1 MAFGTPDVKVSSFMQ
16 TGPAIIS
23 GVVIGQTGDTSLDID
38 LSSYLSEIKSATI
51 FVVGVTSNILTMD
64 FTTIPS
70 TISLTLPLNSEV
82 ISVLGNANLS
92 GGFDWGTTNETF
104 TINVNGAGVLT
115 VTLDTLT
122 TDVAT
127 TITEIDTQLATA
139 GVTGVEAYGSGN
151 FVGIRTTS
159 AVPNQTIVLA
169 EGTGALAR
177 LGLAAGSYGNP
188 SSAVSVHFTVFG
200 R

>member
-1 MAFGTPDVKVSSFMQ
+1 MTFGTPDITVSSFMQ
-16 TGPAIIS
+16 TGPALIAGS
-23 GVVIGQTGDTSLDID
+23 VLGQTGDVSLDID
-38 LSSYLSEIKSATI
+38 LSNYLSEIKTATAI
-51 FVVGVTSNILTMD
+51 VIGVNNAILD
-64 FTTIPS
+64 VDYTTISS
-70 TISLTLPLNSEV
+70 TLSLTLPLNSSV
-82 ISVLGNANLS
+82 ISVLGTQNLS
-92 GGFDWGTTNETF
+92 GGFGWGVTPETF

-127 TITEIDTQLATA
+127 TIIEIDAQLATA

-159 AVPNQTIVLA
+159 ANPNQSIVLA

-177 LGLAAGSYGNP
+177 LGITAGTYQNP
-188 SSAVSVHFTVFG
+188 STAITVHFTVFG
-200 R
+200 Y